1 MICTHK
7 YYSSDEIKK
16 KNENAEACDTWAC
29 GETRNSCRFL
39 AGKPEGKKLL
49 GRSRGKWGVILK

>member
-16 KNENAEACDTWAC
+16 NERGEACDTWAC
-29 GETRNSCRFL
+29 GETNACRFL
-39 AGKPEGKKLL
+39 VGKHEGKKLL
-49 GRSRGKWGVILK
+49 GRSRHKWGVILK